1 MYWRRNDRIFRP
13 VDANQVAKQDKMLL
27 EAFEDA
33 DKSLLLALR
42 FKRYKE
48 ARRAIERNVS
58 LYHAHNSLE

>member
-1 MYWRRNDRIFRP
+1 M
-13 VDANQVAKQDKMLL
+13 DAKKVAKQDKMLL

-48 ARRAIERNVS
+48 ARRAIDRNVS
-58 LYHAHNSLE
+58 F